1 MAKTW
6 KRLAAL
12 LLAVLMVV
20 TVFVGCGTKDDT
32 TPDNPSV
39 DGGNGDNGDNGD
51 NVDNVD
57 RKGNVGDEEL
67 AAITSGTITYRT
79 YTSVTPSNWNELT
92 YEDNNDT
99 QILNYLVSSF
109 YEYDYKFEDGKK
121 FNDDGSINTDGIVP
135 GGFEVKY
142 SAATKLED
150 VTSSVDAKWGYTDEQ
165 KKEGSYAWRITLRD
179 DLKWDDGTPINAHD
193 FVYTMQEQLNPLFQ
207 NMRASTYYNNIL
219 VKGAR
224 DYLYQG
230 QSVWVDNAS
239 SGDPVLGIDQLV
251 KGDDGKYTLGGADVH
266 ISLKGNLG
274 WTGGTSLTYYVEN
287 APDYFNLT
295 NWEALVALADEN
307 GYVEVNDTSIEYLAS
322 VISTDAWGE
331 TKDNVVCYMET
342 FKVYPEVSFEDVGY
356 YAEDDYTLVVC
367 LDSPIKC
374 LKDDGTFSYEAAYS
388 FQSMPLV
395 KKDLYEQCKQAPAEG
410 ATLWTST
417 YNSSLETSASWGPYK
432 LASFQSGKSYELVKN
447 ENWFGYALED
457 NKNQYLIDKI
467 YCEQVAEVSTQW
479 LKFLGGEIDSIGLD
493 VDHKADYRD
502 SKYTYYAPGSGTFGI
517 NLYADLGVLKTSGRN
532 NGILAIDDFRKAIS
546 LYFDRDD
553 YNATVYTS
561 HRSCYGLLGPSY
573 YYDVENGGVYRYTQF
588 AKEGLLRVYG
598 FTQNDDGTW
607 TDGTNTY
614 ADYEAAS
621 EVMNGMNRPLAKE
634 LIESAYKEL
643 TENADKYGYDPSKP
657 ITLKFGTSADNENTR
672 RQYDYMVKFFNDL
685 VADTSL
691 EGKLDIP
698 FDASFAENWATD
710 FKAGAYDIAT
720 GTGFSGGAFDPAG
733 FLQCYMDPNAGLMY
747 SVWWDVE
754 NEKLT
759 YTMPEG
765 DYAGA
770 GEELTMSLY
779 NWYCCLNGMAE
790 SREQEQTYNWGE
802 GFAPSDA
809 RLTLLAK
816 LEEITL
822 GKYYSIMTT
831 SQYSATVYG
840 AKFAQISDEYNT
852 FMGFGGD
859 RYLRPVYNDD
869 QWAEFVKENNN
880 DLSTEYKKVD

>member
-6 KRLAAL
+6 KRFAAL

-20 TVFVGCGTKDDT
+20 TVFVGCGNNDDDT
-32 TPDNPSV
+32 NNPSV
-39 DGGNGDNGDNGD
+39 GNNGD
-51 NVDNVD
+51 NVDNAD
-57 RKGNVGDEEL
+57 NTDDAGNNVADV
-67 AAITSGTITYRT
+67 TSGPITYRT
-79 YTSVTPSNWNELT
+79 YTTVTPSNWNELT
-92 YEDNNDT
+92 YENNNDT

-109 YEYDYKFEDGKK
+109 YEYDYKFEDDKK
-121 FNDDGSINTDGIVP
+121 FNDDGSINAEGIVP

-150 VTSSVDAKWGYTDEQ
+150 VTSTVDAKWGYTDEQ
-165 KKEGSYAWRITLRD
+165 KAAGSYAWRITLRE
-179 DLKWDDGTPINAHD
+179 DLKWDDGTPITTAD
-193 FVYTMQEQLNPLFQ
+193 FIYTMQEQLNPLFQ
-207 NMRASTYYNNIL
+207 NMRASSYYNNIL
-219 VKGAR
+219 IKGAR
-224 DYLYQG
+224 NYVYQG

-239 SGDPVLGIDQLV
+239 TGDPALGVDQLV
-251 KGDDGKYTLGGADVH
+251 KGEDGTYTLGGAKVH
-266 ISLKGNLG
+266 ISLKGALG
-274 WTGGTSLTYYVEN
+274 WTGGNSLADYVDAYGE
-287 APDYFNLT
+287 AYFNMT
-295 NWEALVALADEN
+295 NWDALLALADEN
-307 GYVEVNDTSIEYLAS
+307 GYVEVTDTSIEYLGS

-331 TKDNVVCYMET
+331 TADNVVCYMET
-342 FKVYPEVSFEDVGY
+342 FKEYPEVSFDNVGY
-356 YAEDDYTLVVC
+356 YAEDDYNLVVC
-367 LDSPIKC
+367 LDAPIKC
-374 LKDDGTFSYEAAYS
+374 LKEDGSLSYEAAYS
-388 FQSMPLV
+388 FSSMPLV
-395 KKDLYEQCKQAPAEG
+395 KKDLYESCKQAPAEG
-410 ATLWTST
+410 ATLWTSN
-417 YNSSLETSASWGPYK
+417 YNSSVETSASWGPYK
-432 LASFQSGKSYELVKN
+432 LAAFQAGKSYELVKN

-457 NKNQYLIDKI
+457 NKNQYLVDKI
-467 YCEQVAEVSTQW
+467 YCEQIAEVATQW
-479 LKFLGGEIDSIGLD
+479 LKFLGGEIDEIGLD

-517 NLYADLGVLKTSGRN
+517 NLYADLGVLKNSGRN

-561 HRSCYGLLGPSY
+561 HRPCYGLLGPSY
-573 YYDVENGGVYRYTQF
+573 YYDVENGGVYRNTQF

-607 TDGTNTY
+607 TDGTNSY
-614 ADYEAAS
+614 ADYEAAY

-643 TENADKYGYDPSKP
+643 TENAEKYGYDPSQK

-685 VADTSL
+685 VSGTSL

-698 FDASFAENWATD
+698 FDSSFAENWATD

-765 DYAGA
+765 DYDGA

-790 SREQEQTYNWGE
+790 SREQQFTYNWGD

-816 LEEITL
+816 LEEVTL

-831 SQYSATVYG
+831 SQYSATVNS

-852 FMGFGGD
+852 FMGFGGT
-859 RYLRPVYNDD
+859 RYLRPQYNDE
-869 QWAEFVKENNN
+869 QWAQFVKDNNN
-880 DLSTEYKKVD
+880 DLSAEYKKVD